1 VLIIHDRLSITVL
14 LFMGAVG
21 LWGLFTFARGGIL
34 DGPIGGSLAIGQ
46 TLIGAQG
53 AAGLVLFIWGN
64 RPQDTVHV
72 LYGIAAFVSLPFI
85 WSYVRERHPR
95 QGLFFYSLAALF
107 IFGLAIRG
115 IATGSG

>member
-21 LWGLFTFARGGIL
+21 LWGLLTFVRGGVLEGNIS
-34 DGPIGGSLAIGQ
+34 GSLAIGQ
-46 TLIGAQG
+46 ILIGAQG
-53 AAGLVLFIWGN
+53 IAGLALFTWGD
-64 RPQDTVHV
+64 RPRDSVHI
-72 LYGIAAFVSLPFI
+72 LYGIAAFVTLPFI

-115 IATGSG
+115 MTTGGS